1 MQTIQD
7 MTTDM
12 IATKIAELNAT
23 MPTPDMLEI
32 IMELIDTLVQ
42 SDLDETV
49 EGWVQREVDEGKTI
63 EEAKVTLIQHYYNR
77 TIEDKGVLGKFF
89 AKQCFEAIMSSLG
102 DIDNMDIR

>member
-1 MQTIQD
+1 MQTLQD

-12 IATKIAELNAT
+12 IATKIAELDAK
-23 MPTPDMLEI
+23 MPTPDMLEV

-42 SDLDETV
+42 DDLNETV
-49 EGWVQREVDEGKTI
+49 EGWVQREVDEGKTV

-77 TIEDKGVLGKFF
+77 TIESEGPLGKFF

-102 DIDNMDIR
+102 DIDDLGVK